1 MLRSVVTASMP
12 AQIDSAV
19 VVPAAT
25 ASRRAVMSLG
35 VLCVGEVMSVSL
47 CQNLRYRQESPFNRR
62 RIHQYCLNGEAFH
75 RNVSSQPIVALKW
88 VRHRLHPS
96 EVNRVKLCNMPKH
109 RGELRS
115 VLLNA
120 PRRYFQTRE
129 LGHMGDLCRGEGG
142 SLGMGVVWHG
152 G

>member
-1 MLRSVVTASMP
+1 
-12 AQIDSAV
+12 
-19 VVPAAT
+19 
-25 ASRRAVMSLG
+25 MSLVVLCPG
-35 VLCVGEVMSVSL
+35 VLCAGEVMSVSL

-62 RIHQYCLNGEAFH
+62 RIHKHSLNGKAIH
-75 RNVSSQPIVALKW
+75 GNVSSQPIVALKW
-88 VRHRLHPS
+88 VRHRLHSS

-120 PRRYFQTRE
+120 TRRYFQPSE